1 MIRAGMLR
9 ISPRLMRMT
18 LAAGVALGVVYALSP
33 LTIWCAAALLVIV
46 RSAVRGIDGDERRWI
61 LLIVVTAVVA
71 RFAAVAGLFA
81 VTNHAQVPFAS
92 FFGDEEY
99 FIRRSIWLRNV
110 SLGIPIHGADLIYA
124 FDEYSATSYLYILA
138 FIQVLVGPAPYGVH
152 LLAVVSYLGA
162 SLLLFRLVRST
173 LGRMPALVGL
183 LLLLF
188 VPSWFL
194 WSVAALKESLFFLM
208 TAVCLRLAVA
218 LVRTDRWWRRVCIV
232 VLIAAIAGA
241 LETVRAGGGIL
252 SLASILLG
260 YAVMW
265 FLAHPRWL
273 LVTCAVVPIAVG
285 AAFSRPIVQYRT
297 VKGIWS
303 AAGQHW
309 GHVATAGYV
318 YTTLDE
324 RFYPEKYVIE
334 DMHADEMMRFVVR
347 SFERY
352 VTVPL
357 PWEVQSRSALAFLPE
372 QMLWLVL
379 VLFAPFGA
387 LLACRRD
394 LLIAALLFAHAA
406 VAAVT
411 VALTSGNVGTLV
423 RHRGL
428 ALPYFIWLS
437 AVGICELVAW
447 RSRAAAPDRSPRMS
461 HDVSQLE
468 GTCP

>member
-1 MIRAGMLR
+1 MA
-9 ISPRLMRMT
+9 
-18 LAAGVALGVVYALSP
+18 LAAGVAIGVVYALSP
-33 LTIWCAAALLVIV
+33 LTIWCATALLILVV
-46 RSAVRGIDGDERRWI
+46 SSVRGIDGDERRWI

-81 VTNHAQVPFAS
+81 LTDHGQVAFGS

-110 SLGIPIHGADLIYA
+110 GLGIPIHGADLIYA

-152 LLAVVSYLGA
+152 LLSTVFYLAA
-162 SLLLFRLVRST
+162 SLLLFRLIRST

-183 LLLLF
+183 LVLLF

-218 LVRTDRWWRRVCIV
+218 LVRTDRWWRRACIV
-232 VLIAAIAGA
+232 VLIAAIAAA

-252 SLASILLG
+252 SVASIVLG

-265 FLAHPRWL
+265 LLAHPRWL
-273 LVTCAVVPIAVG
+273 LITCAAVPIAIG
-285 AAFSRPIVQYRT
+285 AAFSRPLVQYRT
-297 VKGIWS
+297 VKAVWL

-334 DMHADEMMRFVVR
+334 DMHPDEMARYVVR

-357 PWEVQSRSALAFLPE
+357 PWEVRSRSALAFLPE
-372 QMLWLVL
+372 QVLWLVL
-379 VLFAPFGA
+379 ILFAAFGA

-394 LLIAALLFAHAA
+394 LLVAAQLFAHAA
-406 VAAVT
+406 VAAIT

-428 ALPYFIWLS
+428 ALPYFVWLS
-437 AVGICELVAW
+437 AVGFCELVAW
-447 RSRAAAPDRSPRMS
+447 RGSRAAAPDRSPRLS
-461 HDVSQLE
+461 PDTSQLE